1 LNPGFTRFLS
11 SLSAWVFGLATT
23 VLLLSFWGRA
33 VVVDTD
39 ELADNV
45 APISESEEVT
55 GRFSD
60 WMTTQLVASGVP
72 GDIAGE
78 AATLSLFTPEVKQ
91 ALAAVV
97 LGVVEAAAEPDP
109 EGSAVDMASI
119 FAPTVPA
126 VTASLASQGIQ
137 APETQVAAI
146 VAGLDPL
153 VIREPG
159 QEPVVGPASPVAR
172 RLGIA
177 SVLAVISIMVFGA
190 VYVLVA
196 DNRVRAMRTL
206 STRLAVGA
214 LTFALLLKLGSWV
227 LDPGG
232 SRAPISE
239 SLSQLA
245 DSKWLIPAFAGMAA
259 SAAALVFWAIR
270 STTQAAT
277 NPPKVG
283 VTRPPPG

>member
-1 LNPGFTRFLS
+1 MKPGWIRFLS

-39 ELADNV
+39 ELAENLG
-45 APISESEEVT
+45 PLSESEEVT

-60 WMTTQLVASGVP
+60 WMTTQLVDSGVP
-72 GDIAGE
+72 SDAAGE

-91 ALAAVV
+91 ALAALVGAVV
-97 LGVVEAAAEPDP
+97 DAAAEPAAD
-109 EGSAVDMASI
+109 GTVVDMASI

-126 VTASLASQGIQ
+126 VTASLASQGIP
-137 APETQVAAI
+137 APESQVAAI

-153 VIREPG
+153 VIQEAGEEPM
-159 QEPVVGPASPVAR
+159 VGPASAVAR

-177 SVLAVISIMVFGA
+177 SVLAAFAMVVFGA
-190 VYVLVA
+190 IYVLVA
-196 DNRVRAMRTL
+196 DNRVRALRTL
-206 STRLAVGA
+206 STRFAVGA

-232 SRAPISE
+232 GRAPVSE
-239 SLSQLA
+239 SLSELA
-245 DSKWLIPAFAGMAA
+245 DSKWLLPAFIGAAA
-259 SAAALVFWAIR
+259 SIAALIFWLIR
-270 STTQAAT
+270 SAKPVAA
-277 NPPKVG
+277 NPPTV
-283 VTRPPPG
+283 

>member
-1 LNPGFTRFLS
+1 MNPGLTRFLS

-45 APISESEEVT
+45 APLSESEEVT

-60 WMTTQLVASGVP
+60 WMTTQLVDSGVP
-72 GDIAGE
+72 HYEAGE
-78 AATLSLFTPEVKQ
+78 AATLSLFTPEMKQ
-91 ALAAVV
+91 ALASLVLEVV
-97 LGVVEAAAEPDP
+97 DAAAEPDP
-109 EGSAVDMASI
+109 GGTAVDMASI

-126 VTASLASQGIQ
+126 VTASLASQGIP
-137 APETQVAAI
+137 APEAQVGAV

-159 QEPVVGPASPVAR
+159 VEPIVGPASPVAR

-177 SVLAVISIMVFGA
+177 SVLAAVALVVFGA
-190 VYVLVA
+190 IYVLVA
-196 DNRVRAMRTL
+196 GNRMRAMRTL
-206 STRLAVGA
+206 STRFAVGA

-232 SRAPISE
+232 GRAPVSE
-239 SLSQLA
+239 SVSELA
-245 DSKWLIPAFAGMAA
+245 NSKWLIPAFIGVAA
-259 SAAALVFWAIR
+259 SLAALFFWVIR
-270 STTQAAT
+270 SAKPVAA
-277 NPPKVG
+277 NPPTV
-283 VTRPPPG
+283 

>member
-1 LNPGFTRFLS
+1 MNSGSVRFLS

-39 ELADNV
+39 ELAENLG
-45 APISESEEVT
+45 PLSESEEVT

-60 WMTTQLVASGVP
+60 WMTSQLVDSGVP
-72 GDIAGE
+72 SEAAGE

-91 ALAAVV
+91 ALEALVGAVV
-97 LGVVEAAAEPDP
+97 DAAAEPAP
-109 EGSAVDMASI
+109 GGTVVDMASI

-126 VTASLASQGIQ
+126 VTASLASQGIP
-137 APETQVAAI
+137 APEAQVAAI

-153 VIREPG
+153 VIRDAGEEPM
-159 QEPVVGPASPVAR
+159 VGPVSPVAR

-177 SVLAVISIMVFGA
+177 SVLAVAAIAVFGA
-190 VYVLVA
+190 IYVLVA
-196 DNRVRAMRTL
+196 DNKVRAMRTL
-206 STRLAVGA
+206 STRFAVGA

-232 SRAPISE
+232 GRAPVSE
-239 SLSQLA
+239 SLSELA
-245 DSKWLIPAFAGMAA
+245 DSKWLIPAFIGGAA
-259 SAAALVFWAIR
+259 SIAALFFWLIR
-270 STTQAAT
+270 SSKPVAT
-277 NPPKVG
+277 NPPTV
-283 VTRPPPG
+283 